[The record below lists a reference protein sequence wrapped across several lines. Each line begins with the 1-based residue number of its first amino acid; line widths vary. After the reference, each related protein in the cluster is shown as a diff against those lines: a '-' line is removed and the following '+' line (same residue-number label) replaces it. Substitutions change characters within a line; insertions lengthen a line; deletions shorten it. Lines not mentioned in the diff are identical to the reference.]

1 MAGDERQKPGRRA
14 DYVWFDAVST
24 RWMDNDPYG
33 HVNNAVYYA
42 WIDTA
47 VNRRL
52 IEEGALVIASSPVV
66 GLVVES
72 GCRYFAP
79 IAYPD
84 AVQAGVRVARIG
96 TSSVRYE
103 VGLFRN
109 GEDAAAAEGFFIH
122 VYVDRE
128 SQRPVALPERL
139 RAVVEALCRAA

>member
-1 MAGDERQKPGRRA
+1 
-14 DYVWFDAVST
+14 
-24 RWMDNDPYG
+24 
-33 HVNNAVYYA
+33 
-42 WIDTA
+42 
-47 VNRRL
+47 
-52 IEEGALVIASSPVV
+52 VV